1 MAEFTV
7 DEILAA
13 TGGRLFAGDPGTRA
27 TGVGTDSRTIRRGEV
42 FFALRGE
49 KYDGHDFLAQA
60 AAAGAVVLVVEEKPA
75 MALPP
80 GVAVVQVADTLKA
93 LGKLAAWHRQRFA
106 IPVIGVTGSNGKT
119 TTKELIATLLAQRFR
134 VVRNIMNYNNEIGL
148 PLTLL
153 TVESDTEAVILEM
166 GMRGEGQIA
175 YLAGIA
181 RPTVGVI
188 TNVGHSH
195 LELLGSQEAIARAKG
210 ELITALPPD
219 GLAVLNGDDPWVRPM
234 QWLFSGASLFYGQEA
249 DGLDLRGSARPV
261 AGGQEVTV
269 TGRWGEFAFFLP
281 LPGRHNVANALA
293 ATAVALSFGLTV
305 REIAT
310 GLQNLPPLEKRLR
323 FMEEHGLT
331 IIDDT
336 YNASP
341 QSVRNALE
349 VMAGMEGRRR
359 IAVLGDML
367 ELGEFSAEAHR
378 KIGEILGDYGCA
390 ALFAYGPRSAETAA
404 AATAAG
410 VFSCHYLEQE
420 ALVRDLQA
428 YVTEGDILL
437 VKGSRGMQMENIIK
451 QLLKELARAHARES
465 FREEKTK

>member
-7 DEILAA
+7 AEILEA
-13 TGGRLFAGDPGTRA
+13 TGGKLLAGKPGARVS
-27 TGVGTDSRTIRRGEV
+27 GVGTDSRTIRRGEA

-49 KYDGHDFLAQA
+49 KYDGHDFMAQA
-60 AAAGAVVLVVEEKPA
+60 AAGGAGLLVVEEKPEKDH
-75 MALPP
+75 LPP

-93 LGKLAAWHRQRFA
+93 LGRLAAWHRQRFS

-119 TTKELIATLLAQRFR
+119 TTKEMLAALLARRFR
-134 VVRNIMNYNNEIGL
+134 VVKNLLNYNNEIGL

-153 TVESDTEAVILEM
+153 TVERDTEVVILEM

-195 LELLGSQEAIARAKG
+195 LELLGSREAIARAKG
-210 ELITALPPD
+210 ELIATLPRD
-219 GLAVLNGDDPWVRPM
+219 GLAVLNGDDPRVRPM
-234 QWLFSGASLFYGQEA
+234 DRLFPGSSLFYGLEG
-249 DGLDLRGSARPV
+249 DGLDLRGNARPV
-261 AGGQEVTV
+261 AGGQEAAV
-269 TGRWGEFAFFLP
+269 TGKWGDFTFFLP

-293 ATAVALSFGLTV
+293 ATTAALAFGLSFQ
-305 REIAT
+305 EIAA
-310 GLQNLPPLEKRLR
+310 GMKNLPSLEKRLR
-323 FMEEHGLT
+323 VMEEYGLT

-349 VMAGMEGRRR
+349 VLSGMEGKRK

-378 KIGEILGDYGCA
+378 KIGEILGDYGCS
-390 ALFAYGPRSAETAA
+390 ALFAYGPMSAETAA
-404 AATAAG
+404 AAAAAG
-410 VFSCHYLEQE
+410 VFSRHYPEQE
-420 ALVRDLQA
+420 ALIRDLQG
-428 YVTEGDILL
+428 YVAEGDILL
-437 VKGSRGMQMENIIK
+437 VKGSRGMKMENVIK
-451 QLLKELARAHARES
+451 QLLKEFGEIV
-465 FREEKTK
+465 REEEKK